1 MKKEQRK
8 RIVDRH
14 RDSLK
19 RHGYHPNALYW
30 SSRKIQEIRFRVLA
44 EIGIQAG
51 DSVLDVGCGFG
62 DFKAWS
68 ESNGCSLDYAGIDLS
83 PDLIKQAEHLYPD
96 GRFYA
101 GDLFDMTFAGEP
113 FDWVILSGA
122 LNEQL
127 HDDSAYVFR
136 VIKRMYSLC
145 RKGVAFNL
153 LDARH
158 LVAHDLHSQTPER
171 VLAFCRGICPRC
183 VLHDEY
189 LNNDFSIYML
199 KTLQGSFSATAAREK

>member
-30 SSRKIQEIRFRVLA
+30 SSREIQEIRFKILA
-44 EIGIQAG
+44 DIGIQSG

-68 ESNGCSLDYAGIDLS
+68 EAQGRPLDYTGIDLS
-83 PDLIKQAEHLYPD
+83 PDLLRRAAQRHPD
-96 GRFYA
+96 GAFLS
-101 GDLFDMTFAGEP
+101 GDLFDMTFPEAS

-127 HDDSAYVFR
+127 HDNSAYAFA
-136 VIKRMYSLC
+136 VIERMYSLC
-145 RKGVAFNL
+145 RKGVAFNM
-153 LDARH
+153 LDARN
-158 LVAHDLHSQTPER
+158 LVAHDLHSQLPER
-171 VLAFCRGICPRC
+171 VLAVCRKLCSDC

-189 LNNDFSIYML
+189 LNNDFSVFML
-199 KTLQGSFSATAAREK
+199 K